1 MNIIVYED
9 ETDPAI
15 RLAWPGA
22 NGALRDLSGAT
33 LQVEVIA
40 RFTGLIEATKT
51 TGLTGGDGTGESNV
65 NIAWTAAELT
75 ALAGSAWNLRVTTST
90 GAVFK
95 LNHRGS
101 LPVLEVRPA
110 PVPRC
115 RELSRRPTYKITP
128 SQMLRCRIARR
139 APHCQGD
146 TTTSPC
152 TRPGSTVTRPA
163 CDVVRSI
170 TKFVHSGR
178 SRSLRMQS

>member
-110 PVPRC
+110 PVPAV
-115 RELSRRPTYKITP
+115 P
-128 SQMLRCRIARR
+128 
-139 APHCQGD
+139 
-146 TTTSPC
+146 
-152 TRPGSTVTRPA
+152 
-163 CDVVRSI
+163 
-170 TKFVHSGR
+170 
-178 SRSLRMQS
+178 